1 MALPEHVASHL
12 AAEAVD
18 ASDAAVAVDEPKT
31 LLATL
36 ADALKRLMAMA
47 AGAEATSQDQSQQE
61 GQQAE
66 CCGDNGTGYG
76 YPPAPAYGVP
86 VNVAVQLLQRTFALL
101 TKILQADEIT
111 DALQAEL
118 ESLLTDIAAA
128 LGVAAEGEQAVQRA
142 KRRGVWQLIQEVF
155 QLQIPTEPLVTPAQA
170 ADELEDAYN
179 GLFEVANDANRT
191 GDDIKEAFL
200 NLRVAIR
207 KAVRTLRTIAAQEV
221 MQEMGVKEQEVQQPA
236 SQPEVQVEQQAAETS
251 EMAAASDA
259 EQGTPKLDD
268 AVIERIT
275 ALEQRI
281 AELQS
286 AINQLLAAPKVRS
299 TMFATS
305 ESRPQ
310 TIEEVAR
317 AIREQYF
324 AAKSE
329 DERRLLRQQAERLIA
344 EAFFSTRRK

>member
-36 ADALKRLMAMA
+36 ADALKRLMTMA
-47 AGAEATSQDQSQQE
+47 AGVEATSQEPSQQE
-61 GQQAE
+61 AKQIE
-66 CCGDNGTGYG
+66 SCGDNGTGYG

-86 VNVAVQLLQRTFALL
+86 VGVAVQLLQRTFALL
-101 TKILQADEIT
+101 TKLLQADEIT
-111 DALQAEL
+111 DALEAEL
-118 ESLLTDIAAA
+118 ESLLMDIAAA
-128 LGVAAEGEQAVQRA
+128 LGVAAETKQVAQGA
-142 KRRGVWQLIQEVF
+142 KRRGVWQIIKEVF
-155 QLQIPTEPLVTPAQA
+155 ELQIPTEPLVTPAQA

-179 GLFEVANDANRT
+179 GLVEVANDANRT
-191 GDDIKEAFL
+191 SDEIKEAFL
-200 NLRVAIR
+200 NLRVAVR
-207 KAVRTLRTIAAQEV
+207 KAVRTLRTIAANEV
-221 MQEMGVKEQEVQQPA
+221 MQELGVQEQQPQ
-236 SQPEVQVEQQAAETS
+236 QPEQQPETVVEQQCTES
-251 EMAAASDA
+251 PEMAAASNA

-268 AVIERIT
+268 AVIERIA

-317 AIREQYF
+317 AIRERYF

-344 EAFFSTRRK
+344 EAFFSTRRR